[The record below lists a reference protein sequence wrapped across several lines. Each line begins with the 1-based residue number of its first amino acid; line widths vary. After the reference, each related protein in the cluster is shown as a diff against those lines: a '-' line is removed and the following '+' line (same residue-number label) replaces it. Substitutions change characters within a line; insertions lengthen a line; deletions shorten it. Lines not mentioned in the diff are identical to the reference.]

1 MPLTRKLF
9 LGVIAV
15 LLPVAVVVTATISE
29 ATNRLEDAARSG
41 LEESGRLEAA
51 RINDRLDQI
60 DDDLNLIASSTE
72 LRSALESGASAE
84 VIEERTVSSVAEAR
98 SVGSGIRSLAIFT
111 PEDGLLAA
119 SERLPEIDAALVE
132 AARTE
137 TTYGPARRVTDSDS
151 RLLVACSLDREAD
164 SGIVLVAEFDLAPF
178 VTLVK
183 AHEGIGESSEAHLA
197 QNVDGAAQF
206 ITDPRFVDDFEFA
219 FTRTVS
225 PEQEGMPIIESLSS
239 PETMVIS
246 ADDYRDEPTLAAV
259 TTIERTG
266 WGLVVKIDESEA
278 LAAVDSVSRLLGTG
292 LLVAIAGAL
301 LVAWWMVRRL
311 RARVET
317 VTDAAL
323 AIGAGDLD
331 RRIGPSGDDEIGR
344 IAEAIDQMAS
354 DLGADRRRREEAEA
368 VLNHQARHDPLTGL
382 PNRASALG
390 AIHAALHETGPRTTL
405 LFLDLDGFK
414 TVNDRYGH
422 DSGDQLLVTVADRL
436 RRTVPPELTVARFG
450 GDEFLVVTTEDD
462 AACLAD
468 HVRQALRRP
477 IDIGVAVVETD
488 VSIGV
493 ATAAEGHT
501 ADLLI
506 RDADLAMYQAKQDR
520 RRSRT
525 NDELEM
531 DGPTVD
537 ELRAA
542 LADEQ
547 LSVAFQ
553 PIVDLDLDRIIGVE
567 ALARWDH
574 PRLGPVPADRWI
586 PLARAAGLLG
596 QVDRHNISHAIRE
609 LARWRAEGRVDRD
622 FVMSVNLASESVP
635 VVIDRLG
642 EELLGHGVPPHQ
654 LQIEITEEDFGD
666 RREHV
671 ERRLWSLHRLGAR
684 LAIDDFGVVHSNLD
698 RLRRLPVSTIKID
711 QSFVRDLPRSDADRA
726 IIRAVMAM
734 ATELG
739 ISVVAEG
746 VEDESQAGELRG
758 LGCRF
763 AQGFHLGLPA
773 EAPQLSTVG

>member
-1 MPLTRKLF
+1 MPLTRKLL
-9 LGVIAV
+9 LGVLAV
-15 LLPVAVVVTATISE
+15 LLPVAVVVTATIGE
-29 ATNRLEDAARSG
+29 ATNRLEGAARSG

-51 RINDRLDQI
+51 RINDRLDAI
-60 DDDLNLIASSTE
+60 ETSLDAISVFPE
-72 LRSALESGASAE
+72 LRAALDSGARAD
-84 VIEERTVSSVAEAR
+84 VLEERTVAAVQQAR
-98 SVGSGIRSLAIFT
+98 SVGSGIRSLAVFA
-111 PEDGLLAA
+111 PDGTLLAA
-119 SERLPEIDAALVE
+119 SEQLPEVDPALIRRAMLGTV
-132 AARTE
+132 
-137 TTYGPARRVTDSDS
+137 YGPARRVTERDE
-151 RLLVACSLDREAD
+151 RLLVAMPLDESSSD
-164 SGIVLVAEFDLAPF
+164 PVVLVAEYDLAPF
-178 VTLVK
+178 VTLVS
-183 AHEGIGESSEAHLA
+183 AHEGIGETSEAHLA
-197 QNVDGAAQF
+197 QNVGGDAQF
-206 ITDPRFVDDFEFA
+206 ITDPRFVEGFA
-219 FTRTVS
+219 FERVVS
-225 PEQEGMPIIESLSS
+225 SDEATMPIIKSLDSS
-239 PETMVIS
+239 ETMVIT
-246 ADDYRDEPTLAAV
+246 ADDYRQEAAIAAV

-331 RRIGPSGDDEIGR
+331 RRIGPSGEDEIGR
-344 IAEAIDQMAS
+344 IAEAIDQMAI
-354 DLGADRRRREEAEA
+354 DLTADRRRREEAEA

-390 AIHAALHETGPRTTL
+390 AIHAALHEHGESTTL

-422 DSGDQLLVTVADRL
+422 DGGDQLLVTVADRL
-436 RRTVPPELTVARFG
+436 RRTVPPELSVARFG
-450 GDEFLVVTTEDD
+450 GDEFLIVTTEDE
-462 AACLAD
+462 AAALAER
-468 HVRQALRRP
+468 VRQALRRP

-493 ATAAEGHT
+493 ATAADGHT

-520 RRSRT
+520 RRSQSS
-525 NDELEM
+525 DELEM

-537 ELRAA
+537 ELRTAI
-542 LADEQ
+542 ADEQ

-553 PIVDLDLDRIIGVE
+553 PIVDLDRDRIIGVE
-567 ALARWDH
+567 ALARWEH
-574 PRLGPVPADRWI
+574 PRLGLVSANRWI

-596 QVDRHNISHAIRE
+596 QVDRHNITHAISE
-609 LARWRAEGRVDRD
+609 LARWRREGMVDRD

-642 EELLGHGVPPHQ
+642 EELLRHTVPPHQ

-666 RREHV
+666 RRDHV

-726 IIRAVMAM
+726 IVRAVMAM

-746 VEDESQAGELRG
+746 VEDQSQADELRS

-763 AQGFHLGLPA
+763 AQGYHLGLPA
-773 EAPQLSTVG
+773 EAPQLSAVG

>member
-1 MPLTRKLF
+1 MPLTRKLL
-9 LGVIAV
+9 LGVLAV
-15 LLPVAVVVTATISE
+15 LLPVAVVVTATIRE
-29 ATNRLEDAARSG
+29 ATNRLEEAARSG

-51 RINDRLDQI
+51 RINDRLDAI
-60 DDDLNLIASSTE
+60 EASLAAISASPE
-72 LRSALESGASAE
+72 LRSALDSGAGTE
-84 VIEERTVSSVAEAR
+84 VLEERTTGAVVQAR
-98 SVGSGIRSLAIFT
+98 SLGSGIRSLAIFAPDAT
-111 PEDGLLAA
+111 LLAA
-119 SERLPEIDAALVE
+119 SEQLPPIDPALIRR
-132 AARTE
+132 AMTGTE
-137 TTYGPARRVTDSDS
+137 YGPARRVTELDE
-151 RLLVACSLDREAD
+151 RLLVAVPLDKGSAERV
-164 SGIVLVAEFDLAPF
+164 VLVAEYDLKPF
-178 VTLVK
+178 VTLVS
-183 AHEGIGESSEAHLA
+183 AHEGIGESSEAHVA
-197 QNVDGAAQF
+197 QPVEEGAQF
-206 ITDPRFVDDFEFA
+206 ITDPRFVEDFA
-219 FTRTVS
+219 FSRSVS
-225 PEQEGMPIIESLSS
+225 DDQETMPIIKSLAS
-239 PETMVIS
+239 PQTMVIT
-246 ADDYRDEPTLAAV
+246 AVDYRGEPAIAAV

-278 LAAVDSVSRLLGTG
+278 LASVDSVSRLLGSG

-311 RARVET
+311 RSRVEA

-323 AIGAGDLD
+323 AIGAGNLD

-344 IAEAIDQMAS
+344 IAEAIDQMAI
-354 DLGADRRRREEAEA
+354 DLSADRRRREEAEA

-390 AIHAALHETGPRTTL
+390 AIHASLHEHGESTTL

-436 RRTVPPELTVARFG
+436 RRTVPPELSVARFG
-450 GDEFLVVTTEDD
+450 GDEFLVVTTEDE
-462 AACLAD
+462 AASLAER
-468 HVRQALRRP
+468 VRQALRRP

-493 ATAAEGHT
+493 ANATEGHT

-520 RRSRT
+520 RRSQSS
-525 NDELEM
+525 DELEM

-537 ELRAA
+537 ELRTA
-542 LADEQ
+542 LSEDQ

-553 PIVDLDLDRIIGVE
+553 PIVDLDRDRIIGVE
-567 ALARWDH
+567 ALARWEH
-574 PRLGPVPADRWI
+574 PRLGLVPANRWI

-596 QVDRHNISHAIRE
+596 QVDRHNISHAISE
-609 LARWRAEGRVDRD
+609 LARWRLDDEVDHD

-635 VVIDRLG
+635 TVIDRLG
-642 EELLGHGVPPHQ
+642 EELLRHGVPPHQ

-726 IIRAVMAM
+726 IVRAVMAM

-739 ISVVAEG
+739 ISVIAEG
-746 VEDESQAGELRG
+746 VEDQSQANELRS

-763 AQGFHLGLPA
+763 AQGYHLGLPA
-773 EAPQLSTVG
+773 ASPQLSAVG

>member
-1 MPLTRKLF
+1 MPLTRKLL
-9 LGVIAV
+9 LGVLAV
-15 LLPVAVVVTATISE
+15 LLPVAVVVTATIRE
-29 ATNRLEDAARSG
+29 ATDRLEDAARSG

-51 RINDRLDQI
+51 RIDDRLDAI
-60 DDDLNLIASSTE
+60 ETSLAAISASTE
-72 LRSALESGASAE
+72 LRSALDSGAGPD
-84 VIEERTVSSVAEAR
+84 VLEERTVSAVLQAR
-98 SVGSGIRSLAIFT
+98 SVGSGIRSLAVFE
-111 PEDGLLAA
+111 PDGTLLAA
-119 SERLPEIDAALVE
+119 SEPLPSIDPALIRR
-132 AARTE
+132 AMFGTE
-137 TTYGPARRVTDSDS
+137 YGPARRVTDVDE
-151 RLLVACSLDREAD
+151 RLLVATPLDAASSER
-164 SGIVLVAEFDLAPF
+164 IVLVAEYDLAPF
-178 VTLVK
+178 VTLVS
-183 AHEGIGESSEAHLA
+183 AHDGIGETSEAHVA
-197 QNVDGAAQF
+197 QNLDGQAQF
-206 ITDPRFVDDFEFA
+206 ITNPRFRDDFA
-219 FTRTVS
+219 FSMVVS
-225 PEQEGMPIIESLSS
+225 PEQESMPIIKALDS
-239 PETMVIS
+239 PETMVIT
-246 ADDYRDEPTLAAV
+246 ADDYRQEATIAAV
-259 TTIERTG
+259 TTIDRTG

-278 LAAVDSVSRLLGTG
+278 LAAVDSVSRLLGSG

-323 AIGAGDLD
+323 AIGAGNLD

-344 IAEAIDQMAS
+344 IAEAIDQMAI
-354 DLGADRRRREEAEA
+354 DLSADRRRREEAEA

-390 AIHAALHETGPRTTL
+390 AIHAALHEYGEATTL

-422 DSGDQLLVTVADRL
+422 DSGDQMLVTVADRL
-436 RRTVPPELTVARFG
+436 RRTVPPELSVARFG
-450 GDEFLVVTTEDD
+450 GDEFLIVTTEDE
-462 AACLAD
+462 APSLAER
-468 HVRQALRRP
+468 VRHTLRRP

-493 ATAAEGHT
+493 ATASEGHT

-520 RRSRT
+520 RRSRSSS
-525 NDELEM
+525 ELEM

-537 ELRAA
+537 ELRTAIT
-542 LADEQ
+542 DEQ

-553 PIVDLDLDRIIGVE
+553 PIVDLDRDRIIGVE
-567 ALARWDH
+567 ALARWEH
-574 PRLGPVPADRWI
+574 PRLGFVPADRWI

-596 QVDRHNISHAIRE
+596 QVDRHNISYAISE
-609 LARWRAEGRVDRD
+609 LARWRKEGQVDRD
-622 FVMSVNLASESVP
+622 FVLSVNLASESVP

-642 EELLGHGVPPHQ
+642 EDVLRLGVPPHQ

-666 RREHV
+666 RRDHV

-726 IIRAVMAM
+726 IVRAVMAM

-739 ISVVAEG
+739 INVVAEG
-746 VEDESQAGELRG
+746 VEDQSQADELRS

-773 EAPQLSTVG
+773 AMPQLSAVG